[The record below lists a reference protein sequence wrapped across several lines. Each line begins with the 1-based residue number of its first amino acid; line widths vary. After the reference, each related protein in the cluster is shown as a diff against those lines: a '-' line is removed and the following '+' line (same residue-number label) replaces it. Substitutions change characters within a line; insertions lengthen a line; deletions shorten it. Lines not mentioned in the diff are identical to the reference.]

1 MANRLEFPSENE
13 TASSPVYVNRGHVP
27 GSHGRP
33 PEELAMPTMRIRET
47 VWEPPSP
54 RYLVEKARKGW
65 TLVGLEWER
74 DMNAE
79 EAASLGLACDVPY
92 GLRVAANSLTLE
104 EDPQERVILT
114 AMLDL
119 IVKDDVRFSMVAQ
132 ELNQKG
138 YRARG
143 GAAWTQSAVF
153 EMLPRLVEVA
163 PTILTSE
170 QWEALKQK
178 L

>member
-1 MANRLEFPSENE
+1 MA
-13 TASSPVYVNRGHVP
+13 
-27 GSHGRP
+27 
-33 PEELAMPTMRIRET
+33 TMRVRET

-54 RYLVEKARKGW
+54 HYLVEKARKGW
-65 TLVGLEWER
+65 TLVALEWER
-74 DMNAE
+74 EMNPE
-79 EAASLGLACDVPY
+79 EAASIGLACDVPY
-92 GLRVAANSLTLE
+92 GLRVTANALTLE
-104 EDPQERVILT
+104 EDPHERAILT

-119 IVKDDVRFSMVAQ
+119 IVKDDVRFSAIAQ
-132 ELNQKG
+132 ALNEKG

-143 GAAWTQSAVF
+143 GGRWTQSAVF

-163 PTILTSE
+163 PTILSSE

>member
-1 MANRLEFPSENE
+1 MA
-13 TASSPVYVNRGHVP
+13 
-27 GSHGRP
+27 
-33 PEELAMPTMRIRET
+33 TMRVRET

-54 RYLVEKARKGW
+54 HYLLEKARKGW
-65 TLVGLEWER
+65 TLVALEWER
-74 DMNAE
+74 EMNSQ
-79 EAASLGLACDVPY
+79 EAASIGLACDVPF

-104 EDPQERVILT
+104 EDPQERKILT

-119 IVKDDVRFSMVAQ
+119 IVKDDVRFSMIAQ
-132 ELNQKG
+132 ELNEKG

-143 GAAWTQSAVF
+143 GAAWTQSTVF

-163 PTILTSE
+163 PTILSSE
-170 QWEALKQK
+170 QWEMLKQR

>member
-1 MANRLEFPSENE
+1 
-13 TASSPVYVNRGHVP
+13 
-27 GSHGRP
+27 
-33 PEELAMPTMRIRET
+33 MRVRET

-54 RYLVEKARKGW
+54 QYLVEKARKGW
-65 TLVGLEWER
+65 TLVALEWER
-74 DMNAE
+74 EMNAE
-79 EAASLGLACDVPY
+79 EAASMGLACDVPF
-92 GLRVAANSLTLE
+92 GLRIAANSLTLE
-104 EDPQERVILT
+104 EDPQERAILT

-119 IVKDDVRFSMVAQ
+119 IVKDDVRFSKIAQ
-132 ELNQKG
+132 ALNEQG

-143 GAAWTQSAVF
+143 GGRWTQSAVF

-170 QWEALKQK
+170 QWETLKQR

>member
-1 MANRLEFPSENE
+1 
-13 TASSPVYVNRGHVP
+13 
-27 GSHGRP
+27 
-33 PEELAMPTMRIRET
+33 MRTVRVREP

-54 RYLVEKARKGW
+54 QYLLDKARKGW
-65 TLVGLEWER
+65 TLTALEWER
-74 DMNAE
+74 EMDDG
-79 EAASLGLACDVPY
+79 EATSMGLACDVPY
-92 GLRVAANSLTLE
+92 GLRIATNSVTLE
-104 EDPQERVILT
+104 EDPQERAILT

-119 IVKDDVRFSMVAQ
+119 IVQDDVPFPKIAQ

-143 GAAWTQSAVF
+143 GKPWTAIAVF

-163 PTILTSE
+163 PTVFTSE
-170 QWEALKQK
+170 QWEALKQR